1 MKPAN
6 SVPEK
11 SSDMDATKL
20 YLKQVSKNPL
30 LKHEQEIQLS
40 QQIKNSKKALFGHLF
55 EIPLAVKNFET
66 AIVDTL
72 SGKSNIN
79 KLFDIDEK
87 SDELM
92 QTLVRLQKDITA
104 YRDSGFKDA
113 VLKASI
119 AVAISELPVNVNFF
133 DHLVH
138 PFAEIGKQIV
148 AVQGEYMRF
157 AMSKNVSREVF
168 LDCYQ
173 SSKNDPSW
181 VVFILQNS
189 DKVKEFQERLTQF
202 SVDSG
207 ISVVELQNKII
218 DIKKQQKLKDQA
230 IDTMLKSNLRLV
242 VSVAKKYTN
251 VSQTPLLDL
260 IQEGN
265 IGLLK
270 AIDKFDWRLNFRFS
284 TYATWWIKQ
293 CVLKALNEQHRIIR
307 IPTHMSDLAKK
318 VIRARE
324 ESVTTHGFEPSIE
337 EIAAMLKV
345 DADQVEK
352 VYTVAQGTV
361 SLETPIGDG
370 EDDQTI
376 ANLIEDVDGVNA
388 FQMLAEV
395 DKVNAVSSVLCELTP
410 KEERVIRMRFGI
422 GTNEESTLEDIGN
435 KFGVTR
441 ERIRQIETKALIKL
455 KNTDLSEKLLN
466 AFD

>member
-6 SVPEK
+6 AVPEK

-20 YLKQVSKNPL
+20 YLKQVAKNPL

-40 QQIKNSKKALFGHLF
+40 QQIENAKKALFGHLF

-79 KLFDIDEK
+79 KLFDVDEQ

-104 YRDSGFKDA
+104 YRDSGFTDES
-113 VLKASI
+113 LKASI
-119 AVAISELPVNVNFF
+119 AVAISDLPVNVNFF

-138 PFAEIGKQIV
+138 PFTDIGKQIV

-157 AMSKNVSREVF
+157 AMSKKVSREVF

-181 VVFILQNS
+181 VTFVIQNT
-189 DKVKEFQERLTQF
+189 DMVKEFQARLNQF
-202 SVDSG
+202 SLDSG
-207 ISVVELQNKII
+207 ISVDELQNKII
-218 DIKKQQKLKDQA
+218 DIRKQQKLKDQA

-318 VIRARE
+318 VIKARE

-337 EIAAMLKV
+337 EIAVMLNV

-352 VYTVAQGTV
+352 VYTVAQGTI
-361 SLETPIGDG
+361 SLETPIGGG
-370 EDDQTI
+370 EEDQTI
-376 ANLIEDVDGVNA
+376 SNLIEDIDGVNA
-388 FQMLAEV
+388 FQMLAEL
-395 DKVNAVSSVLCELTP
+395 DKVNAVSSVLSELTP

-422 GTNEESTLEDIGN
+422 GTNEESTLEDIGS

-441 ERIRQIETKALIKL
+441 ERIRQIETKALLKL
-455 KNTDLSEKLLN
+455 KNTDLGEKLLN